1 MIRFL
6 QTPGPIKKVLLGGL
20 LTIICVFMVITLVPG
35 FGSPSF
41 LGTATPTRGVVAT
54 VDGNDVT
61 TLEVQKAA
69 KAMIQRQFPR
79 GGAQAAMLVPYFSQQ
94 AAEQLIDQK
103 VVFAEAQRLGLRA
116 TDEDVRDEL
125 RHGQYG
131 QMFFPNG
138 NFIGQDAYQ
147 ENLQRYDLTVPQ
159 FEKDVKDQILFEK
172 VRSMVGGSASVTDAE
187 VRDRFLKENTKVKFD
202 YAVLKKDDIEKG
214 LHPTDPELKAYYDKN
229 KATYNNS
236 IPEKRKVS
244 YVVVDTSKLQAETSI
259 SQQELQGYY
268 SQHQDEYRVPDQVN
282 VRHILFKTPLPG
294 ADGKVD
300 QKGVDAAK
308 QKAGDVLKQLKA
320 GGNFADLAKKNS
332 DDASSA
338 KTGGSLGW
346 IQRGRFGSADEDK
359 VVFALPKG
367 GTSDVIA
374 TGSGFDI
381 VHVDDK

>member
-35 FGSPSF
+35 FGSSSF
-41 LGTATPTRGVVAT
+41 LGTATPTRGVIAT
-54 VDGNDVT
+54 VDGDDVT

-69 KAMIQRQFPR
+69 KTMIQRQFPR

-147 ENLQRYDLTVPQ
+147 EDLQRYDLTVPQ

-172 VRSMVGGSASVTDAE
+172 VRSMVGGSASVTDGE
-187 VRDRFLKENTKVKFD
+187 VRDKFLKENTKVKFD

-236 IPEKRKVS
+236 IPEKRKVN
-244 YVVVDTSKLQAETSI
+244 YVVVDTS
-259 SQQELQGYY
+259 
-268 SQHQDEYRVPDQVN
+268 
-282 VRHILFKTPLPG
+282 
-294 ADGKVD
+294 
-300 QKGVDAAK
+300 
-308 QKAGDVLKQLKA
+308 
-320 GGNFADLAKKNS
+320 
-332 DDASSA
+332 
-338 KTGGSLGW
+338 
-346 IQRGRFGSADEDK
+346 
-359 VVFALPKG
+359 
-367 GTSDVIA
+367 
-374 TGSGFDI
+374 
-381 VHVDDK
+381 